1 MGKLGI
7 PGVHGQSSRNDTGW
21 QDHRAES
28 APGAGGDVIA
38 EVIHI
43 SSIEAADLAAVNGDS
58 DLLDWSTPEFRTVAT
73 PEARKGVR
81 LERAFWHALGVISA
95 GLGLKRN
102 KVIADV
108 MQDASDRQLNVTSAI
123 RSFAVRALVSEL
135 ERTRDLCNEQH
146 FLSLLL
152 QAPVP
157 SFAVDRNKRLLKVNG
172 EFNQFLRILFAEI
185 GDSNLRQ
192 GLQINLETPIV
203 QVFSEL
209 GHSGESRQCTMV
221 VGHGARIRRVRTRMV
236 AVPPHDPTALV
247 GYIIP

>member
-1 MGKLGI
+1 M
-7 PGVHGQSSRNDTGW
+7 
-21 QDHRAES
+21 RAS
-28 APGAGGDVIA
+28 GAGGAAIA

-43 SSIEAADLAAVNGDS
+43 SSIEAADLGALNGSS

-73 PEARKGVR
+73 PEGRKGIR

-108 MQDASDRQLNVTSAI
+108 MQDAADRQLNATSAI
-123 RSFAVRALVSEL
+123 RSFAVHSLVSEL
-135 ERTRDLCNEQH
+135 ERTRELCDERH
-146 FLSLLL
+146 FISLLL

-172 EFNQFLRILFAEI
+172 EFNHFLRILFAEI
-185 GDSNLRQ
+185 GDSNMRHS
-192 GLQINLETPIV
+192 LQINLETPV
-203 QVFSEL
+203 SEIFNTL
-209 GHSGESRQCTMV
+209 GQSGDSTESMMV
-221 VGHGARIRRVRTRMV
+221 VAHGTRLRRVRTRMV

-247 GYIIP
+247 GHIIR